1 MSLAALQWPLAIA
14 APHLARISLAPG
26 RPGRVSEILNEATMP
41 SEAHPDLQQF
51 LEAHPQTRFFD
62 AFLHDLNTV
71 ERGKRLD
78 LDGVRTAFRSG
89 MLLPGSMFALD
100 VLGGTVQATGLGF
113 DDGDADRP
121 CRPIPGTLVPVPWQE
136 DGIAQLQLTMHEPDG
151 RAFFGD
157 PRHVLAS
164 VLERITAL
172 GLTPVVAIEYEFYFV
187 DLERGA
193 DGLPQPPRGPLTG
206 RREYRTQIN
215 AMTDLNEYSAVLAQI
230 ARDCHAQGVPATG
243 ALPEYGPG
251 QFEVNLQHLP
261 DALAACDQGLRFK
274 RIVKSVAR
282 VHGMDATFLAK
293 PYRDMAGSG
302 LHIHLSLL
310 DAGGRN
316 VFACDDPATHV
327 PLRHAVAG
335 LLDSMAEGMA
345 ICAPGPNSFR
355 RFRSESYVPMTP
367 SWSIN
372 NRGAAVRI
380 PVSDAANRRIEYRQ
394 AGADA
399 NPCLVLAWMLAGLH
413 DGLMRRT
420 EPPPPVSGNA
430 YAQSTG
436 EPLPTQWATAI
447 ERFAASAFAR
457 EYLGARF
464 ASHYA
469 TVKRAELEDFS
480 SYVTPVECAWYL
492 GPL

>member
-1 MSLAALQWPLAIA
+1 MANDVGAEL
-14 APHLARISLAPG
+14 R
-26 RPGRVSEILNEATMP
+26 R
-41 SEAHPDLQQF
+41 F
-51 LEAHPQTRFFD
+51 LEAYPDTRHFD
-62 AFLHDLNTV
+62 VFLHDLNTV

-78 LDGVRTAFRSG
+78 RAGALAAYRSG

-121 CRPIPGTLVPVPWQE
+121 CRPIPGTLVPVPWQA
-136 DGIAQLQLTMHEPDG
+136 DALAQLQVTMHEADG

-157 PRHVLAS
+157 PRHVLAA
-164 VLERITAL
+164 VLERVTAL

-187 DLERGA
+187 DRERGA

-215 AMTDLNEYSAVLAQI
+215 AMADLNEYSPVLVQI
-230 ARDCHAQGVPATG
+230 ARDCHTQGVPATS

-261 DALAACDQGLRFK
+261 DALAACDQALRFK

-282 VHGMDATFLAK
+282 AHGLDATFLAK

-302 LHIHLSLL
+302 LHIHLSLQ
-310 DAGGRN
+310 DGEGRN
-316 VFACDDPATHV
+316 LFACDDPATHA

-335 LLDSMAEGMA
+335 LLDSMADGMA
-345 ICAPGPNSFR
+345 ICAPGPNSYR
-355 RFRSESYVPMTP
+355 RFRSEAYVPLTP

-372 NRGAAVRI
+372 NRGSAVRI

-399 NPCLVLAWMLAGLH
+399 HPCLVLAWMLAGIH
-413 DGLMRRT
+413 AGLTRRT
-420 EPPPPVSGNA
+420 EPPPPLAGNA
-430 YAQSTG
+430 YAQPVG
-436 EPLPTQWATAI
+436 EPLPTHWATAV

-457 EYLGARF
+457 EYLGERF
-464 ASHYA
+464 ARLYA
-469 TVKRAELEDFS
+469 TVKRAELDQFNS
-480 SYVTPVECAWYL
+480 HVTPLECAWYL